1 MSSENVLEEKLYSAI
16 YRHAPISAQKVRYFA
31 DLIRSMKADQAAEQL
46 QFFPNRGAK
55 MLEKVLRSAMGNAA
69 DLGDPDPESL
79 DIFEVRIDGGP
90 MQKRW
95 RPKSRGMSTIVK
107 KRTSHITVVLG
118 RIID

>member
-1 MSSENVLEEKLYSAI
+1 MNSENTINQNEFRAI

-31 DLIRSMKADQAAEQL
+31 DLIRNMNADQAAEQL

-55 MLEKVLRSAMGNAA
+55 MLEKVLRSAMSNAA
-69 DLGDPDPESL
+69 DLGDSDPESL
-79 DIFEVRIDGGP
+79 EIFEVRVDGGP
-90 MQKRW
+90 MAKRW

-118 RIID
+118 RYID